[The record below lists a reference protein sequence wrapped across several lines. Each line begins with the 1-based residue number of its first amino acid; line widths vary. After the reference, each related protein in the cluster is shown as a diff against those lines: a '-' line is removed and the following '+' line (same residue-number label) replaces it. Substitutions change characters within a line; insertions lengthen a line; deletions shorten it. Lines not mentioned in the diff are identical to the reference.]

1 MTSLNDLLN
10 LPRFSDIKLIT
21 PGLDR
26 IDLPIKSVEITETP
40 DIEHFVTED
49 CLLLSTAMVYQD
61 KQEELLPLIDSLL
74 RAKAVGLGIKV
85 GRFLGQLDEHVI
97 AYAESVG
104 FPLLLIPD
112 NYSLGSLLHQFL
124 DIIWGTR
131 HEELSFALDI
141 QKRFSDLL
149 IQDASNKIVIDQF
162 SHMVKT
168 PVILLNPYWKILTHS
183 IHFNDSSNRA
193 DYYTSQLYDLMKT
206 TSKQEG
212 SFLIQDVNHKELHV
226 SLVPIKVY
234 SNFPHYL
241 VILNPEHIPY
251 PISNFAIE
259 QASMVLS
266 YILFKNERIED
277 SKYAQEADFYRELID
292 YSSQNQHKAP
302 DRLMNEKFGYIKST
316 YYQIIHVYD
325 SSALKL
331 SKLTPYGEELLLM
344 ASRWL
349 RQNIKTYCPDALVFY
364 FSQTKEVILMLQAKP
379 AHLDK
384 ILLKIREDIANVLPL
399 KLIFSVGNAYPTLG
413 QIDQSHTQ
421 AHLVFEERK
430 TQQLTDTIMTYENKG
445 MFHLFNHLQHN
456 DVRFFCQNILQD
468 FAYPEDASLLELR
481 KTLHVYLDSQ
491 CEIARTASALFV
503 HRNTVKYRIQRIEET
518 LGFSVNSPE
527 NSLNLRLALE
537 LSDENQT

>member
-74 RAKAVGLGIKV
+74 RAKAVGLAIKV

-349 RQNIKTYCPDALVFY
+349 RQSIKTYCPEALVFY

-537 LSDENQT
+537 LSDENQK

>member
-10 LPRFSDIKLIT
+10 LPRFSDIHLIT
-21 PGLDR
+21 PGLAR
-26 IDLPIKSVEITETP
+26 LDLPIKSVEITETP

-49 CLLLSTAMVYQD
+49 CFLLTTAMVFKD
-61 KQEELLPLIDSLL
+61 KQEELIPLIDSLL
-74 RAKAVGLGIKV
+74 RSKAVGLGIKV
-85 GRFLGQLDEHVI
+85 GRFLGTLDERVVN
-97 AYAESVG
+97 YANQVG
-104 FPLLLIPD
+104 FPLIEIPD

-124 DIIWGTR
+124 DIVWGTR

-141 QKRFSDLL
+141 QKSFSDLL
-149 IQDASNKIVIDQF
+149 IQDAPNQLVIEQF
-162 SHMVKT
+162 SQMVKT

-183 IHFNDSSNRA
+183 VHFNDSNNRA
-193 DYYTSQLYDLMKT
+193 DYYTNQIYDLLKT
-206 TSKQEG
+206 SDKADG
-212 SFLIQDVNHKELHV
+212 SFLIQDTHRKDLHV
-226 SLVPIKVY
+226 SFVPIHVY

-259 QASMVLS
+259 QATMVLS
-266 YILFKNERIED
+266 YILFKNERVAD
-277 SKYAQEADFYRELID
+277 SKYAQEADFYKELIE

-302 DRLMNEKFGYIKST
+302 DRLMNAKFGYIKSN
-316 YYQIIHVYD
+316 YYQIAHVYD

-349 RQNIKTYCPDALVFY
+349 RENIKTYFPDGLVFY
-364 FSQTKEVILMLQAKP
+364 FYQTKEIVLMIQAKP
-379 AHLDK
+379 ARLEEV
-384 ILLKIREDIANVLPL
+384 LLKIREDIARVLPL
-399 KLIFSVGNAYPTLG
+399 KLIFSIGNAYANLG

-430 TQQLTDTIMTYENKG
+430 MQQLTDPVVSYENKG
-445 MFHLFNHLQHN
+445 MFHLFNHLEHQ
-456 DVRFFCQNILQD
+456 DVRFFCQTILQEL
-468 FAYPEDASLLELR
+468 AYPEDASLKELR

-491 CEIARTASALFV
+491 CEIAKTASALFV
-503 HRNTVKYRIQRIEET
+503 HRNTVKYRIQRVEET
-518 LGFSVNSPE
+518 LGFAVNSPE

-537 LSDENQT
+537 LSDEAQK

>member
-1 MTSLNDLLN
+1 MTSLNDLLK
-10 LPRFSDIKLIT
+10 LPRFSDLKLVT
-21 PGLDR
+21 PNLTR
-26 IDLPIKSVEITETP
+26 LDLPIKSVEITETP

-49 CLLLSTAMVYQD
+49 CFLLTTAMVYQN
-61 KQEELLPLIDSLL
+61 KQAELLPLIDSLI

-85 GRFLGQLDEHVI
+85 GRFLGSFDEAVI
-97 AYAESVG
+97 AYAEKVG
-104 FPLLLIPD
+104 FPLIIIPD

-124 DIIWGTR
+124 DIVWGKR

-141 QKRFSDLL
+141 QKSFSDLL
-149 IQDASNKIVIDQF
+149 IQDASNQRVIEQF
-162 SHMVKT
+162 SQMVKT

-183 IHFNDSSNRA
+183 IHFNDSNNRA
-193 DYYTSQLYDLMKT
+193 DYYTSQIYELLSASDK
-206 TSKQEG
+206 EAG
-212 SFLIQDVNHKELHV
+212 SFLIQDIKRKDLHI

-234 SNFPHYL
+234 SSFPHYL

-266 YILFKNERIED
+266 YILFKNERVAD
-277 SKYAQEADFYRELID
+277 SKYAQEADFYNELIE
-292 YSSQNQHKAP
+292 YSAKNHHKEP
-302 DRLMNEKFGYIKST
+302 DRLMNTKFGYIKSN

-325 SSALKL
+325 SAALKL

-349 RQNIKTYCPDALVFY
+349 RQNIKRYFPDGLVFY
-364 FSQTKEVILMLQAKP
+364 FYQTKEIMVMIQAKP
-379 AHLDK
+379 TDLDSV
-384 ILLKIREDIANVLPL
+384 LLDIKRDVAQYLPL
-399 KLIFSVGNAYPTLG
+399 QLIFSVGNAYPTLG

-430 TQQLTDTIMTYENKG
+430 AQQLTSPIISYENKG
-445 MFHLFNHLQHN
+445 MFHLFNNLEHN
-456 DVRFFCQNILQD
+456 DVRFFCQTILQEL
-468 FAYPEDASLLELR
+468 AYPEDASLIELR
-481 KTLHVYLDSQ
+481 KTLHVYLSSQ

-503 HRNTVKYRIQRIEET
+503 HRNTVKYRIQRVEET
-518 LGFSVNSPE
+518 LGFSVNTPE

-537 LSDENQT
+537 LSDDIQK

>member
-234 SNFPHYL
+234 SNFPHHL

-481 KTLHVYLDSQ
+481 KTLHIYLDSQ

-537 LSDENQT
+537 LSDENQK

>member
-430 TQQLTDTIMTYENKG
+430 TQQLTDTIMSYENKG

-537 LSDENQT
+537 LSDENQK